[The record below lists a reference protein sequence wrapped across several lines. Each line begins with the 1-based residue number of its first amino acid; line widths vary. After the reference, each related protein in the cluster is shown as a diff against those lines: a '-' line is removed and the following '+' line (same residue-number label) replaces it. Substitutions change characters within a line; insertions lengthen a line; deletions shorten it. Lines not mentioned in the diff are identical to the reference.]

1 MKSASTISEHCN
13 DLFLALSCGMKP
25 ISNKMHAKSYH
36 LLISSLVPADKT
48 STFYRMDTTS
58 YNSLLQ
64 ITITKTY
71 KKREAFKLSKT
82 TSLTLPATTLM
93 SPYQPKTVIGKISK
107 QLLHRINAK
116 LAINLELNQW
126 KNTKAV
132 LSWFITFSTR
142 ICTRSL
148 HSTQCSFTH
157 RFQWDVQFASDY
169 DAITGNERHIIL
181 ETKSSVLYSLVSHGE
196 RNPNSNSVRTI
207 ASTISGHCN
216 DLFFWLFI

>member
-58 YNSLLQ
+58 HNSLLQ

-93 SPYQPKTVIGKISK
+93 SPYQPS
-107 QLLHRINAK
+107 
-116 LAINLELNQW
+116 
-126 KNTKAV
+126 
-132 LSWFITFSTR
+132 
-142 ICTRSL
+142 
-148 HSTQCSFTH
+148 
-157 RFQWDVQFASDY
+157 
-169 DAITGNERHIIL
+169 
-181 ETKSSVLYSLVSHGE
+181 
-196 RNPNSNSVRTI
+196 
-207 ASTISGHCN
+207 
-216 DLFFWLFI
+216 